1 MKVRRWVYAVTAGAL
16 FGPAAVGAQ
25 SHDGSVAN
33 HEPHYFTPEEFG
45 IDPEGVN
52 FSRDIAPILQ
62 RSCQNCHRPGGGGPM
77 SLLTYDEVRPWA
89 PVIMERTAIRD
100 RMGAMPPFF
109 VEKEIGITAFKD
121 DPSLSDEELAL
132 IQTWVQNGA
141 PQGNPADLPPPL
153 EFVDDDVWTIGEPDL
168 IVRSRDVTVP
178 AIGPDWWGDLGLVPT
193 GLTEDRYVQAVEVRE
208 VNDIPAD
215 NESNTV
221 GGRYI
226 FHHMTYTAGRLN
238 ADATDVAGGTRFPIH
253 EVGRNADLFPERAGR
268 LLAANSALSLGQ
280 AHLHPNGRE
289 STGYLEFGFKFFPVD
304 YEPEYRRQ
312 GPLLG
317 NGIDIDVRPDQAA
330 QEFHSYVVL
339 QEHTKIIAFEPHLH
353 APGVRMCMEAIW
365 GHNQFTLNC
374 VGYDHNWVK
383 QYIYEDEAAPLL
395 PKGTILHII
404 GFLDTT
410 DENPNVADSRNWA
423 GGGRRSVANMFI
435 DLGYS
440 VQLTE
445 EQFQREMAERRA
457 RMRDRNEYDVGCP
470 LCWAPVVEPPATAV
484 EGAN

>member
-1 MKVRRWVYAVTAGAL
+1 MGVRHWVYAAGISAL
-16 FGPAAVGAQ
+16 VGPAALAAQ
-25 SHDGSVAN
+25 EHDGSIAS
-33 HEPHYFTPEEFG
+33 HEPHYFAAADFG
-45 IDPEGVN
+45 IELEDVT
-52 FSRDIAPILQ
+52 FSKDIAPILQ
-62 RSCQNCHRPGGGGPM
+62 RSCQQCHRPGGGGPM
-77 SLLTYDEVRPWA
+77 SLMTYDEVRPWA
-89 PVIMERTAIRD
+89 PVIQERTAIRD

-109 VEKEIGITAFKD
+109 VEKDIGITEFKD

-132 IQTWVQNGA
+132 IQAWVANGA
-141 PQGNPADLPPPL
+141 IEGNPSDLPPPL
-153 EFVDDDVWTIGEPDL
+153 EFVDDDTWTIGEPDL
-168 IVRSRDVTVP
+168 VIRSRDVTVP
-178 AIGPDWWGDLGLVPT
+178 AVGPDWWGDLGLIPT

-215 NESNTV
+215 QESNTV

-226 FHHMTYTAGRLN
+226 FHHMTYTSGRLSE
-238 ADATDVAGGTRFPIH
+238 DGTDIQGGTRWPIH

-268 LLAANSALSLGQ
+268 LLPANSALSLGQ
-280 AHLHPNGRE
+280 GHLHPNGRQT
-289 STGYLEFGFKFFPVD
+289 TGYLEFGFKFFPIG

-317 NGIDIDVRPDQAA
+317 NGIDIDVRPGQAN
-330 QEFHSYVVL
+330 QEFHSYVYL
-339 QEHTKIIAFEPHLH
+339 DEHTKIIAFEPHLH

-383 QYIYEDEAAPLL
+383 QYIYEDHAAPLL

-410 DENPNVADSRNWA
+410 ENNPNLADTRNWA
-423 GGGRRSVANMFI
+423 GGGRRSVSNMFI

-445 EQFQREMAERRA
+445 EQFQREMAERRELLG
-457 RMRDRNEYDVGCP
+457 DRNDYDVG
-470 LCWAPVVEPPATAV
+470 
-484 EGAN
+484 